1 MHVVLLLEIKL
12 VKHFLAMIIT
22 VTFSIF
28 DYFMVTSN
36 ILNFLKQSALY
47 EVQKRV
53 KLLPTLD
60 PPEGAGIFCQG

>member
-22 VTFSIF
+22 VIFSIF

>member
-1 MHVVLLLEIKL
+1 
-12 VKHFLAMIIT
+12 MIIT
-22 VTFSIF
+22 VIFSIF